1 MKKLLPIL
9 ILLSITLKSY
19 AIKDSC
25 GVTDVD
31 SLTMTTFP
39 WFAKNTWINNYVDSI
54 EAPFNCT
61 NCRFVTFSLLR
72 TTKLIADFPL
82 QCQAVL

>member
-39 WFAKNTWINNYVDSI
+39 WYGNNTILNN
-54 EAPFNCT
+54 
-61 NCRFVTFSLLR
+61 L
-72 TTKLIADFPL
+72 
-82 QCQAVL
+82 